1 MSQASMQFAE
11 EAANKVREQNIA
23 ELAEFE
29 ALHGTGAAE
38 AAKALSDCLTLS
50 QGVLRMV
57 GGGDLDGFMRR
68 LMAQDMLA
76 SLIAVAATN
85 AKLAYNLTDEQFELA
100 KDMAKTMSDNAAHGA
115 AAMHETLKA
124 IDEAGDSETL
134 Q

>member
-68 LMAQDMLA
+68 SMAQDMLA

-85 AKLAYNLTDEQFELA
+85 AKLAYNLTDAQFELA
-100 KDMAKTMSDNAAHGA
+100 KEMGKKLAGNVAAGAKTMI
-115 AAMHETLKA
+115 ETLDA
-124 IDEAGDSETL
+124 VREAQDSETL